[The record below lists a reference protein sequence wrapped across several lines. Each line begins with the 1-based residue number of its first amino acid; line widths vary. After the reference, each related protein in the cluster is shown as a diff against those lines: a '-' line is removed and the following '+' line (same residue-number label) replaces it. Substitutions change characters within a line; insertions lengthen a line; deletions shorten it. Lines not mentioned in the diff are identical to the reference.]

1 MSAFGA
7 KGPSTIEAEGKAL
20 SPDPK
25 QIAADKVNTQAEQ
38 ARASHGLPTPE
49 STPGPDTA
57 RLEADRARQ
66 QAEAA
71 MAPSNVVTPESTS
84 GPDTAGVTANKGK
97 GQAKPSQNA
106 APPDTSPDGASDKG
120 QKGYTEEQK
129 NAVNR
134 VLKCGPNQYYRIL
147 GVKDPSSKEE
157 SKKAY
162 KKLALLLHPDKN
174 KYEGAEE
181 AFKRRQ
187 NSVVLFGAIRDPSL
201 ILV

>member
-1 MSAFGA
+1 M
-7 KGPSTIEAEGKAL
+7 PSTVEAEGKAL

-38 ARASHGLPTPE
+38 ARTSHGLPTPE

-57 RLEADRARQ
+57 RLEADKVRR

-71 MAPSNVVTPESTS
+71 KAPSNIVTLESTS
-84 GPDTAGVTANKGK
+84 GPDTAGVMADKGK

-106 APPDTSPDGASDKG
+106 APPDTSPDGVSDKG
-120 QKGYTEEQK
+120 QREYTDKQK
-129 NAVNR
+129 NIVNR
-134 VLKCGPNQYYRIL
+134 VLKCGPKQYYRIL
-147 GVKDPSSKEE
+147 GVNDPSPKEE

-181 AFKRRQ
+181 AFKRRKI
-187 NSVVLFGAIRDPSL
+187 SMFEAIRDPSL
-201 ILV
+201 ILI

>member
-38 ARASHGLPTPE
+38 AKASHGLPTPE

-71 MAPSNVVTPESTS
+71 TAPSNVVTPESTS

-106 APPDTSPDGASDKG
+106 APPDTSPVAHQTKARKDT
-120 QKGYTEEQK
+120 QK
-129 NAVNR
+129 
-134 VLKCGPNQYYRIL
+134 
-147 GVKDPSSKEE
+147 S
-157 SKKAY
+157 
-162 KKLALLLHPDKN
+162 
-174 KYEGAEE
+174 
-181 AFKRRQ
+181 RRMQ
-187 NSVVLFGAIRDPSL
+187 STGC
-201 ILV
+201 